1 MRIDI
6 AVANSQ
12 HFYRLVIS
20 LLAVS
25 VEGVMLPITP
35 RAPPYSILTGAVDAG
50 SSVGSGDTSG
60 EDLNH
65 LLSALFW
72 ATF

>member
-25 VEGVMLPITP
+25 VEGVRLPITP
-35 RAPPYSILTGAVDAG
+35 RVPPYSILTGAVDAG
-50 SSVGSGDTSG
+50 SSVGSGDASG
-60 EDLNH
+60 EDLN
-65 LLSALFW
+65 LLL
-72 ATF
+72 